1 MKKLQVK
8 KCVGCGAVLQ
18 TEYKDNAGYVPTIKN
33 DDKPCYCKRCFRLNH
48 YNEMPK
54 ILANPDDYLKVLN
67 GCLKKNGLIVLIVD
81 LFDFTGT
88 FIPTI
93 IDHLRDK
100 NVILVAN
107 KLDLLPRSVNV
118 GRIVDWLSYMVNRMF
133 FRVDAIHVVS
143 SKKGYYLDELMNTI
157 DIARKCRDVYFVG
170 CANVGKSSL
179 INGLLKRFTTRTDDL
194 ISTSEIPGTTLDTI
208 NIPFFEDNK
217 AFIDTPGLIN
227 MNNILSKI
235 LPDSYKKILPKNEIK
250 PITYQMKPNNCIY
263 VSGLAVFDLL
273 EGDNVSITCYFSN
286 SLLIHRS
293 KSEKIDD
300 FLNTHVGVMLN
311 PPTLEEKEMLEYDE
325 LIFEIKDKKKD
336 IVISGLGF
344 ITTNK
349 PCKIRV
355 KLIKDTDVFI
365 RNAIIGS

>member
-1 MKKLQVK
+1 MQVK

-18 TEYKDNAGYVPTIKN
+18 TEYKDSIGYVPSISN
-33 DDKPCYCKRCFRLNH
+33 DINKPCYCKRCFRLNH

-54 ILANPDDYLKVLN
+54 ILANPEDYLNVLN
-67 GCLKKNGLIVLIVD
+67 GCLKKNGLVVLIVD

-88 FIPTI
+88 FIPNI
-93 IDHLRDK
+93 IDHLRNK

-107 KLDLLPRSVNV
+107 KLDLLPKSVNV
-118 GRIVDWLSYMVNRMF
+118 GKIVDWLSYMVNRMF

-157 DIARKCRDVYFVG
+157 DIARKGRDVYFVG

-227 MNNILSKI
+227 VNNIFSKI
-235 LPDSYKKILPKNEIK
+235 LPASYKKILPKNEIK
-250 PITYQMKPNNCIY
+250 PITYQIKEGNCVY
-263 VSGLAVFDLL
+263 VSGLAIFDL
-273 EGDNVSITCYFSN
+273 VSGSDVSMTCYFSN
-286 SLLIHRS
+286 DLLIHRS
-293 KSEKIDD
+293 KSDKMEE
-300 FLNTHVGVMLN
+300 FLDKHLGELLN
-311 PPTLEEKEMLEYDE
+311 PPTLDEKDLLEYEEKT
-325 LIFEIKDKKKD
+325 FNVSQKKD

-344 ITTNK
+344 ITVNK
-349 PCKIRV
+349 DCVIKV
-355 KLIKDTDVFI
+355 KLIKNTDVFI
-365 RNAIIGS
+365 RNAIIGG

>member
-1 MKKLQVK
+1 MKKLQAK
-8 KCVGCGAVLQ
+8 KCIGCGAILQ
-18 TEYKDNAGYVPTIKN
+18 TEYKDKAGYVPSLNIDSLKN
-33 DDKPCYCKRCFRLNH
+33 IYCKRCFRLNH

-54 ILANPDDYLKVLN
+54 ILADPKDYLNVLN

-88 FIPTI
+88 FIPDI
-93 IDHLRDK
+93 INHLRDK
-100 NVILVAN
+100 EVILVAN
-107 KLDLLPRSVNV
+107 KLDLLPKSTNV
-118 GRIVDWLSYMVNRMF
+118 AKIVDWLSYMVNRIF

-157 DIARKCRDVYFVG
+157 DFLRKGRDVYFVG

-179 INGLLKRFTTRTDDL
+179 INGLLKRFTTRCDDL

-227 MNNILSKI
+227 VNNIFSKI
-235 LPDSYKKILPKNEIK
+235 LPVSYKKILPKNEIK
-250 PITYQMKPNNCIY
+250 PITYQLKFGNCIY

-273 EGDNVSITCYFSN
+273 SGDNVSFTCYFSN
-286 SLLIHRS
+286 ELLLHRS
-293 KSEKIDD
+293 KSEKIDE
-300 FLNTHVGVMLN
+300 FLNTHLGKMLN
-311 PPTLEEKEMLEYDE
+311 PPSLEEVNLEYEDIE
-325 LIFEIKDKKKD
+325 FEIGNKKKD

-344 ITTNK
+344 ICINK
-349 PCKIRV
+349 PCRIRV
-355 KLIKDTDVFI
+355 KVIKDTDVFL
-365 RNAIIGS
+365 RNAIIGE